1 MVAKEEELG
10 KGQLG
15 SFGIDRYTLL
25 YSKWVTNKDH
35 PIAQGALLSVMW
47 WPGWEGILGENGY
60 MCVWLSPFTVHLKLL
75 LLLLSP
81 FSRVR
86 LCATL

>member
-15 SFGIDRYTLL
+15 SLGIDRYTLL

-47 WPGWEGILGENGY
+47 WPGWEGNFRETRYVCKCG
-60 MCVWLSPFTVHLKLL
+60 
-75 LLLLSP
+75 
-81 FSRVR
+81 
-86 LCATL
+86 